1 MNKVNKLLIWFIAAV
16 LISTFILIIFWYSSS
31 NQEDVETV
39 AIIKEENKKYEATLV
54 ASYEE
59 YQDILN
65 EYEVLGKLS
74 FKDFEEHDY
83 ILDFIEY
90 SSKTKIEGIDIVISQ
105 NITLTYKLVDAEG
118 SQSEILLNLIP
129 IAKNVVSK
137 NNQIKHEIK

>member
-54 ASYEE
+54 TSYEE
-59 YQDILN
+59 YQNILN

-105 NITLTYKLVDAEG
+105 NITLMYKLVDAEG

>member
-54 ASYEE
+54 TSYEE

-65 EYEVLGKLS
+65 EYKVLGKLS